1 MLIPDF
7 FEVRRVP
14 KSYWFMPHYLG
25 RAQPGDILLLGEPD
39 DKTGGIIKIR
49 ATAVFL
55 SLTPGQAWGGER
67 VLWPREADGIE
78 AFVIK
83 ANGEVEFIPRKNS
96 GEGPPATIPTALR

>member
-1 MLIPDF
+1 MHIPDF

-39 DKTGGIIKIR
+39 DKPGGIIKIR

-55 SLTPGQAWGGER
+55 SITSAQAWGGER
-67 VLWPREADGIE
+67 VAWPRPADGIE

-83 ANGEVEFIPRKNS
+83 ANGEVEFIPGKNS
-96 GEGPPATIPTALR
+96 GGIPTTSPTAP